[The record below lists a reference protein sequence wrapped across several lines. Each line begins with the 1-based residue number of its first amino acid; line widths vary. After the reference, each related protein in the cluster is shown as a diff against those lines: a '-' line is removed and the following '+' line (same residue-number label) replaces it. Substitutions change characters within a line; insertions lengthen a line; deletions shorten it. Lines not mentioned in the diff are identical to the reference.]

1 MKSAL
6 SKAEKAW
13 SDDSDKDEI
22 GILKNQAQKYT
33 ENTSIHGLV
42 YLGEEGRSF
51 IERLVNILSTFKF
64 QKNIVLQIF

>member
-51 IERLVNILSTFKF
+51 IER
-64 QKNIVLQIF
+64 